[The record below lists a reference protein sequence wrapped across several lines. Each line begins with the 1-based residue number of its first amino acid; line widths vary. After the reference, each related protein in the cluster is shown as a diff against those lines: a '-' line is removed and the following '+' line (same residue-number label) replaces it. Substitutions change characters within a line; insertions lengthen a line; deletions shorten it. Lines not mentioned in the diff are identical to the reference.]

1 MENIIRQYENHIRI
15 INIKNHIDSLAIRFD
30 IPTAKIEDINKITK
44 NTNPKKATDLDK
56 IPPKIVRLSAN
67 INSHLVNI
75 GPIVISV
82 IILSQMKQN

>member
-44 NTNPKKATDLDK
+44 NTNPKKAADLDK

-82 IILSQMKQN
+82 IILSQMMQN